1 MIKIISKSLIS
12 LVIIFSLIV
21 FYLSFFGINTKKFNN
36 KIKEEVL
43 IINKKINLELNNIN
57 LLLNPFNLS
66 INATTQNPRILLN
79 GNYLNFKSIKT
90 NISLKSFINKEF
102 SIDDLNISTK
112 VIKLNDLVS
121 LARSFR
127 NSPELF
133 VLDNVIKE
141 GFITGDMNLN
151 FDSEGKLKD
160 DYQIDGFIKKGK
172 LSLLNKNNIK
182 NLDLIFQIKKN
193 KYSLKK
199 VKTNFNEIELSS
211 PLIEIKEKNS
221 LFFINGEVLTKEK
234 IFDMKEFNFI
244 FKENFKNLNIE
255 RMNFSSVNNFSFN
268 INKRF
273 KLDNLDI
280 ESRISLKN
288 LVLKN
293 NSLNIKQYLPNFEEQ
308 IKLNNHKIVIKYN
321 KKKLDINGKGGLSIE
336 DKKDFVKYNIIKENE
351 QYSFKTNINLDQNP
365 LTLYF
370 LNYKK
375 KEDVNS
381 VISINGV
388 YKKKSLIKFDLIS
401 FKENNNEILIK
412 NLNLNSRL
420 KILDIKLINL
430 DYINNNKIK
439 NKISLKKDKKNYII
453 KGKSFDATMLV
464 DEILNGD
471 REESSSLFSDINS
484 DLSINIEKNY
494 LDENTFVNNLNGK
507 IKFQNN
513 KIHNLNLDSIFSN
526 QKKLTFTI
534 NTNENN
540 EKITTLFSDYP
551 KPLVGQYKFIKGFE
565 EGVLDFYSIKKN
577 GKSNSLLKIDNFKV
591 QEVPVLAKLLTLA
604 SLQGI
609 ADLLTGEGIRFTDFE
624 MKFSNEKKLMK
635 IEEMYAI
642 GPAISIL
649 MDGYLE
655 GKKLISL
662 RGTLVPA
669 TTINR
674 TISSIPVIGKIL
686 VGKKVGEGVFGVS
699 FKVKGHPDN
708 LKTTVN
714 PIKTLTPRFITRT
727 LEKIKKN

>member
-12 LVIIFSLIV
+12 LVIILGLIV

-57 LLLNPFNLS
+57 LLLNPFNLT
-66 INATTQNPRILLN
+66 INATTQNPKILLN

-102 SIDDLNISTK
+102 SIDGLNISTK
-112 VIKLNDLVS
+112 AIKLNDLVS

-141 GFITGDMNLN
+141 GFITGNMDLN
-151 FDSEGKLKD
+151 FDSEGRLKK

-172 LSLLNKNNIK
+172 FSLLNKNSIN

-199 VKTNFNEIELSS
+199 IKTNLNEIELSS
-211 PLIEIKEKNS
+211 PLIEIKEKNN
-221 LFFINGEVLTKEK
+221 LFFINGEILTKEK
-234 IFDMKEFNFI
+234 IFDIKELNFI

-255 RMNFSSVNNFSFN
+255 KMNFSSVNNFSFN

-280 ESRISLKN
+280 ESKISLKN

-336 DKKDFVKYNIIKENE
+336 DKKDSIKYNIIKENE
-351 QYSFKTNINLDQNP
+351 QYFFKTNINLDQNP
-365 LTLYF
+365 LILYF

-401 FKENNNEILIK
+401 FKENNNEIFIK
-412 NLNLNSRL
+412 NLNLNNRL

-430 DYINNNKIK
+430 DFINNNKIK
-439 NKISLKKDKKNYII
+439 NQISLKKDKKNYII
-453 KGKSFDATMLV
+453 RGKSFDATMLV

-471 REESSSLFSDINS
+471 SEESSSLFSDINS
-484 DLSINIEKNY
+484 DLLINIEKNY

-507 IKFQNN
+507 INFQNN
-513 KIHNLNLDSIFSN
+513 KIHSLNLDSIFLN

-534 NTNENN
+534 NTNNNN

-577 GKSNSLLKIDNFKV
+577 GKSNSVLKIDNFKV

>member
-172 LSLLNKNNIK
+172 LSLLNKNYIK

-420 KILDIKLINL
+420 KVLDIKLINL

-609 ADLLTGEGIRFTDFE
+609 ADLLTGEGIRFTDLE
-624 MKFSNEKKLMK
+624 MNFSNKKGLTT

-642 GPAISIL
+642 GPAVSIL
-649 MDGYLE
+649 MDGYIE
-655 GKKLISL
+655 TKKLVSL

-674 TISSIPVIGKIL
+674 SIASIPLIGKIL
-686 VGKKVGEGVFGVS
+686 IGDKTGEGVFGVS
-699 FKVKGHPDN
+699 FKIKGPPKN

-714 PIKTLTPRFITRT
+714 PVKSLTPRFITRT
-727 LEKIKKN
+727 LEKLKKN